1 MGENLLLI
9 TYNDLGV
16 KLTGALQVYDGCEQY
31 KAKALVV
38 GKKYILERHIREKGL
53 LWKRLVHFWRA

>member
-1 MGENLLLI
+1 MDINVVHRYSHLGENLLLI

-38 GKKYILERHIREKGL
+38 VEK
-53 LWKRLVHFWRA
+53 